1 MYNKLG
7 DFMNVG
13 IICEYNPLH
22 FGHLLHIKKIKE
34 MYPNCNIILVISG
47 WITQRGELSLIDK
60 YKKCEI
66 ALNSGADL
74 VIEIP
79 FKFMQSAD
87 YFAKGAIGILNKLKV
102 NTIVF
107 GSESNNIDKLYSL
120 ARAQINN
127 NLDIKKYLSKGD
139 NYPTAL
145 ARTLKEKTNIHVNTP
160 NDLLGISYIKEILKN
175 NYNIKINTIK
185 RESNYNSKII
195 EGKITSSTS
204 IREALKN
211 NKDIKDYVPDYEYKY
226 LKNCLFIDDYFNYL
240 KYKIIS
246 SNDITIYQGVDKV
259 LENRIRKQILKSNTL
274 DELIQNIK
282 SKNYTYNRIKRTLT
296 FILLSITKKD
306 CNNYDINYIKVLG
319 FNNKGKK
326 ILNCIKKDIDIP
338 IITKFNPKYESKS
351 LEIVKILSLND
362 KIKDKDKFIQ
372 LEYKTNIIKK

>member
-1 MYNKLG
+1 M
-7 DFMNVG
+7 
-13 IICEYNPLH
+13 
-22 FGHLLHIKKIKE
+22 
-34 MYPNCNIILVISG
+34 
-47 WITQRGELSLIDK
+47 
-60 YKKCEI
+60 
-66 ALNSGADL
+66 
-74 VIEIP
+74 
-79 FKFMQSAD
+79 
-87 YFAKGAIGILNKLKV
+87 
-102 NTIVF
+102 
-107 GSESNNIDKLYSL
+107 
-120 ARAQINN
+120 
-127 NLDIKKYLSKGD
+127 DIKKYLSKGD